1 MQIGYII
8 LYALYKWDLFVF
20 VKKYIIKTNFEKD
33 STTRYWW
40 FWNFTILIHNLFT
53 FVTHF
58 QNLEIFAVH
67 CKVDQKTLNK
77 SARQSA

>member
-8 LYALYKWDLFVF
+8 LYALYKWGIFVF

-33 STTRYWW
+33 STTRNWW
-40 FWNFTILIHNLFT
+40 LWNFTILIHNLFT

-67 CKVDQKTLNK
+67 CKVDPKTLNK
-77 SARQSA
+77 SARLSA